1 MAHYA
6 EASPLA
12 TGLACRCPRCGTGKL
27 YDGLLRVAPRCGSCG
42 LDLSAQDSG
51 DGPAVFVIFV
61 AGFLAVLLA
70 YIVEM
75 TFAPPAIVHL
85 AYQIPFVTGISILL
99 LRIFKAVLIAYQFKH
114 KTPGFDAD

>member
-27 YDGLLRVAPRCGSCG
+27 YDGLLRVAARCEDCG

-85 AYQIPFVTGISILL
+85 VYQIPFVTGISILL

-114 KTPGFDAD
+114 KTPGFDTD

>member
-1 MAHYA
+1 MAQYSA
-6 EASPLA
+6 VSPLA
-12 TGLACRCPRCGTGKL
+12 AGLTCRCPRCGDGKL
-27 YDGLLRVAPRCGSCG
+27 YDGLLRVAPSCGRCG

-75 TFAPPAIVHL
+75 TFAPPTPVHL
-85 AYQIPFVTGISILL
+85 AYQIPFVTGISVLL
-99 LRIFKAVLIAYQFKH
+99 LRIFKAVLVAYQFKH
-114 KTPGFDAD
+114 KTPGFDTD